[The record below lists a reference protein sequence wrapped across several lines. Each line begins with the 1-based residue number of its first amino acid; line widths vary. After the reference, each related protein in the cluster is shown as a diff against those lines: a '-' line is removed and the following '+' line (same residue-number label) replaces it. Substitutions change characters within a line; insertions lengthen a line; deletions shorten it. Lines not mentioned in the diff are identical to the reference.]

1 MKKAVIF
8 DMYETL
14 VTLYSGEIYFGTQM
28 AKDSGIPNEDFQ
40 QIWQASKD
48 ERSTGRLSFEDILEY
63 ILKTHGCYSEQLM
76 SFLVKKRLEFGQ
88 NAFQN
93 MHREII
99 PLLNELKKRQ
109 IKIGLISNCFSEE
122 ATLIKQSSLFPY
134 FDAVCLSYDEQIQKP
149 NLEIF
154 RRCIEK
160 LDVYSQECIYVGDG
174 GCDELKA
181 ATIMKMQV
189 FQAAWYIGNHP
200 LNLAEKK
207 PEYSQL
213 EKPLELLNHL

>member
-1 MKKAVIF
+1 
-8 DMYETL
+8 
-14 VTLYSGEIYFGTQM
+14 M

>member
-28 AKDSGIPNEDFQ
+28 AKDSGISNEDFQ
-40 QIWQASKD
+40 LIWQASKD
-48 ERSTGRLSFEDILEY
+48 ERSTGHLSFEDVLEY
-63 ILKTHGCYSEQLM
+63 ILKTNRCYSEQLM
-76 SFLVKKRLEFGQ
+76 SVLVKKRLEFGK
-88 NAFQN
+88 NAFKN
-93 MHREII
+93 MHMGII
-99 PLLNELKKRQ
+99 PILKELKQRQ

-122 ATLIKQSSLFPY
+122 ATLIKQSLLFPY

-149 NLEIF
+149 DLEIF
-154 RRCIEK
+154 RRCVEK
-160 LDVYSQECIYVGDG
+160 LDVCPQECIYVGDG

-189 FQAAWYIGNHP
+189 FQATWYIGNHP
-200 LNLAEKK
+200 LNLAVKK
-207 PEYSQL
+207 PEYFQL
-213 EKPLELLNHL
+213 KTPLELLNHL

>member
-1 MKKAVIF
+1 M
-8 DMYETL
+8 
-14 VTLYSGEIYFGTQM
+14 YSGEIYFGTQM